1 MDEKRLLARA
11 VVQARALLEEALKD
25 TGRWPLAELHQL
37 FEAVAA
43 YTDATAGDEM
53 IHRCVAGCLSGLHE
67 YLADQGK
74 RVPPDTVHEARCLEV
89 LLFENFDLPAEDHID
104 HRLDAHDGEDE
115 EDGQDGESQEDG
127 QDEDE
132 GTNDEEPEEDEGGED
147 DTSHDAE
154 SDEGEEDDTSHDA
167 ESDEGEEDDTSHD
180 AEGDDGRAR
189 RDDDESR

>member
-115 EDGQDGESQEDG
+115 EDGQD
-127 QDEDE
+127 EDE

-154 SDEGEEDDTSHDA
+154 SDEGEED
-167 ESDEGEEDDTSHD
+167 EEDDTSHD